1 MSATRLAEAPFDW
14 HAADETAVLRELGT
28 DLDGL
33 SESGAA
39 ARLARDGPNIL
50 LGNALEPRWKLFLRQ
65 FASPLIFILV
75 LCMVITLLLRDWVD
89 SIAIAAAL
97 LINAVVG
104 YYQESK
110 AQSRVS
116 ALQSRAEPT
125 TRVVRDSTTHQL
137 PSRDVVR
144 GDIVLLEAGDQ
155 VTADLRL
162 VQTNAL
168 RIDESLLTGESKPVH
183 KTPDVVP
190 AGAVLGDHT
199 SMAYSGTS
207 VVAGRGVGVVVA
219 TGDHSQLGRINELVQ
234 ADPPLTDMQVQMNRL
249 EKLIG
254 AIVAVAACG
263 LFVVG
268 LVRGANPELM
278 FMAAVALAV
287 SSIPESLKIVQT
299 VAMSLGVTR
308 MAKRRAIV
316 RRLPAVETLGSTTV
330 IGSDKTGTLTQNRMT
345 VVQLWTPDGRSS
357 RLGDGTAESAPP
369 TAAMGRMLRA
379 GALTN
384 EASRGP
390 SPEIPL
396 VGDAVDVAMATVA
409 LRHGVVTVDEVVA
422 NPELEIPYEPERAFS
437 QTIWPEADGLMLYV
451 KGAPG
456 RLLDM
461 SVTAQPATGDDP
473 LDIPLVRAAID
484 GMARQGLRVI
494 ATACR
499 PLTPGEDPHE
509 ALERPGGLTF
519 LGLQGLE
526 DPPRPGVAEA
536 IQECR
541 SAGITVKMITG
552 DNPTTASAIGRRL
565 GIELGGAEPLT
576 GTELARLTDDE
587 LAARLGRT
595 NIAARV
601 TPRDKLTIVESLQST
616 GEVVAVTGDGV
627 NDAPALRSASVGV
640 AMGRSGTDVARE
652 SADIVLTDDAFVTIV
667 ESVRQ
672 GRVTFAAVRKSTFF
686 LLSTAVTSLVAVSVN
701 LFINT
706 TLLFLPIQML
716 WLNLVTSGVQD
727 LALAFEPA
735 EGDEL
740 TRRPRPRGEG
750 ILSGRLWVRASI
762 TGGWMALVVVLAF
775 EMQLLAGASVEHARS
790 FAITTF
796 VACTVFQALNSRGE
810 TRSVFRT
817 AFFSNRFLII
827 GMTVSVLVHALA
839 MVVPVT
845 AELFGFV
852 ALSWGDWVVCFLLGG
867 TVAAVSELS
876 KLFERRARS
885 STV

>member
-1 MSATRLAEAPFDW
+1 I
-14 HAADETAVLRELGT
+14 G
-28 DLDGL
+28 
-33 SESGAA
+33 
-39 ARLARDGPNIL
+39 
-50 LGNALEPRWKLFLRQ
+50 
-65 FASPLIFILV
+65 
-75 LCMVITLLLRDWVD
+75 
-89 SIAIAAAL
+89 
-97 LINAVVG
+97 AVV
-104 YYQESK
+104 
-110 AQSRVS
+110 AVS
-116 ALQSRAEPT
+116 A
-125 TRVVRDSTTHQL
+125 
-137 PSRDVVR
+137 
-144 GDIVLLEAGDQ
+144 
-155 VTADLRL
+155 
-162 VQTNAL
+162 
-168 RIDESLLTGESKPVH
+168 
-183 KTPDVVP
+183 
-190 AGAVLGDHT
+190 
-199 SMAYSGTS
+199 
-207 VVAGRGVGVVVA
+207 GV
-219 TGDHSQLGRINELVQ
+219 
-234 ADPPLTDMQVQMNRL
+234 
-249 EKLIG
+249 
-254 AIVAVAACG
+254 
-263 LFVVG
+263 LFVIG

-278 FMAAVALAV
+278 FLAAVALAV
-287 SSIPESLKIVQT
+287 STIPESLKIVQT

-330 IGSDKTGTLTQNRMT
+330 IGTDKTGTLTQNRMT
-345 VVQLWTPDGRSS
+345 VVQLWTTDGHGC
-357 RLGDGTAESAPP
+357 RLGDATAETVPL
-369 TAAMGRMLRA
+369 TAELERMLRA

-390 SPEIPL
+390 SPEVPL

-409 LRHGVVTVDEVVA
+409 LRHGAVTVEEVIV
-422 NPELEIPYEPERAFS
+422 NPELETPYEPERAFS
-437 QTIWPEADGLMLYV
+437 QAVWPEPDGLVLYV

-461 SVTAQPATGDDP
+461 SVTAQSATGAVP
-473 LDIPLVRAAID
+473 LDIPLVRAAND
-484 GMARQGLRVI
+484 EMARRGLRVI

-499 PLTPGEDPHE
+499 PLMPGEDPHE
-509 ALERPGGLTF
+509 ALERPGALTF

-552 DNPTTASAIGRRL
+552 DNPITATAIGHRL
-565 GIELGGAEPLT
+565 GIEVGRAGPLT
-576 GTELARLTDDE
+576 GMELTRLTDAE
-587 LAARLGRT
+587 LAARLAET

-616 GEVVAVTGDGV
+616 GAVVAVTGDGV

-652 SADIVLTDDAFVTIV
+652 SADIVLTDDNFVTIV

-701 LFINT
+701 VFINA
-706 TLLFLPIQML
+706 TLLFLPIQIL

-740 TRRPRPRGEG
+740 ARRPRPRGEG
-750 ILSGRLWVRASI
+750 ILSKRLWVRASI

-775 EMQLLAGASVEHARS
+775 EVQLLAGASVEHARS

-817 AFFSNRFLII
+817 AFFSNQFLII

-839 MVVPVT
+839 MVIPLT

-852 ALSWGDWVVCFLLGG
+852 PLSWSDWVICFLLGA
-867 TVAAVSELS
+867 TVAAVSEVA
-876 KLFERRARS
+876 KLAERKRV
-885 STV
+885 TTPVGP